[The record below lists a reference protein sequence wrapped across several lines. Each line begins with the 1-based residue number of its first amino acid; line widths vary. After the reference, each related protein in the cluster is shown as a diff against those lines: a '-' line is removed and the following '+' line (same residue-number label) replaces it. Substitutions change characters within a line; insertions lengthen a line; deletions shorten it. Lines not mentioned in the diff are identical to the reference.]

1 VPVAIS
7 RLLVAIPT
15 YNEVDNIG
23 VLIQQLRSLLPS
35 ATLLVIDDSSTD
47 GTSELVGQVASKQSN
62 VILHS
67 REQKLGIGSAHKH
80 ALLAATSGN
89 YEILVTLDADL
100 THDPIY
106 IEAMFQELKNADVV
120 VGSRFLPGGGIR
132 EWNLFRA
139 LLTRAGHLATRLIL
153 QIPYDA
159 SGAFRMYRINRVNS
173 AALIQQLND
182 GYSWFYES
190 LTVLHLQGL
199 RISET
204 PIVLPARTYG
214 SSKMRIRDATFSLLN
229 MFRFRIQAKRL
240 SRYEIVG

>member
-1 VPVAIS
+1 MSIASS
-7 RLLVAIPT
+7 RLLVVIPT

-23 VLIQQLRSLLPS
+23 LLIQQLRSLLPN
-35 ATLLVIDDSSTD
+35 ATLLIIDDNSFD
-47 GTSELVGQVASKQSN
+47 GTSELVSQVASEQSN

-80 ALLAATSGN
+80 ALLEAISGN
-89 YEILVTLDADL
+89 YEILVTLDADF
-100 THDPIY
+100 THDPVY
-106 IEAMFQELKNADVV
+106 IEAMFQELTNADVV

-153 QIPYDA
+153 RIPYDA
-159 SGAFRMYRINRVNS
+159 SGAFRMYRINKVRF
-173 AALIQQLND
+173 AALTQELND

-199 RISET
+199 RIREI

-229 MFRFRIQAKRL
+229 MFRFRFQAKEL
-240 SRYEIVG
+240 SKHEIVG